1 MIHPD
6 DMEKPERLYKAA
18 QAIDLRLMDEDGA
31 ELNDK
36 ALAVIYGLFQAGKAT
51 ADETL
56 TIARAVRPYLDGDK
70 AAEIR
75 RCLEAAGDFDG
86 LKFRGRRNN
95 KEVAFESLVCEG
107 HTADEVRDIVEA
119 YFNGIGEPNNTTL
132 GRLIAVLQ
140 EHGYIEIKH
149 DLNVAM
155 SSFADYCT
163 QGEVTTSQVKQI
175 RRAYS
180 DAVAGKCK
188 GLTENVW
195 QWLNHILQQST
206 KNA

>member
-1 MIHPD
+1 MRHPD

-95 KEVAFESLVCEG
+95 EEVDFESLVCEG

-149 DLNVAM
+149 GLNVSL
-155 SSFADYCT
+155 SSIADYCT
-163 QGEVTTSQVKQI
+163 QREVTTSQAKQI
-175 RRAYS
+175 CRAYS
-180 DAVAGKCK
+180 CAVAGKCK
-188 GLTENVW
+188 EPTENVR
-195 QWLNHILQQST
+195 QRLNHILQQST